1 MMKNSMPALTL
12 TNDHLCSHTDSGKG
26 TYVFHTSPIV
36 VLPAS
41 VELKP
46 DPKVLER
53 RADNVELDG
62 K

>member
-1 MMKNSMPALTL
+1 MKQPVPTLTL

-36 VLPAS
+36 VLPTS

-46 DPKVLER
+46 DPKLLER
-53 RADNVELDG
+53 SADQVELYG

>member
-1 MMKNSMPALTL
+1 MKNPMPTLIL
-12 TNDHLCSHTDSGKG
+12 TNDHLCSHTDGGKS

-36 VLPAS
+36 VLPTS

-46 DPKVLER
+46 DPEVLER
-53 RADNVELDG
+53 RADHVELDG